1 MATNFKISI
10 HRNSENLHVKLAGDF
25 DGISAHE
32 LLDILKRYSN
42 RTSRV
47 FIHTSC
53 LANIHPFG
61 LNVFHNH
68 LDLLKGKSLELVFTG
83 DNASQLAP
91 EKPMLFNLI
100 ISTVPSGASSG
111 TAPSELSSMRT
122 E

>member
-1 MATNFKISI
+1 MAANLRIFA
-10 HRNSENLHVKLAGDF
+10 HRTSEKLCLKSMGDF

-32 LLDILKRYSN
+32 LFDILKRYSN

-53 LANIHPFG
+53 LGNIYPFG

-83 DNASQLAP
+83 ENASQLAP
-91 EKPMLFNLI
+91 EKPMLFDLI
-100 ISTVPSGASSG
+100 ISTKPQ
-111 TAPSELSSMRT
+111 
-122 E
+122 